1 MLSITRVFSRASD
14 LAVHTVKNYSK
25 PARGC
30 RAGDADAL
38 EASAA
43 ELSERVGSAERAC
56 RETRASEEQA
66 SKRRAAAVSAHE
78 KAVRYAT
85 AMPLSPLLVHLPD
98 QKCSAAAG
106 VLALIGRRTTVRT

>member
-1 MLSITRVFSRASD
+1 VHSYASD
-14 LAVHTVKNYSK
+14 LAVRTTSSHSI

-56 RETRASEEQA
+56 QEARASEEQA
-66 SKRRAAAVSAHE
+66 TKRLAAADSAHK
-78 KAVRYAT
+78 KAVR
-85 AMPLSPLLVHLPD
+85 
-98 QKCSAAAG
+98 
-106 VLALIGRRTTVRT
+106 